1 MVRPRCCGIDTS
13 PWRARAAPS
22 EALVNTST
30 SIVVPKNRKTPQ
42 RHAGGHRQRLIIN
55 RLALVGPEYRARRTG
70 QPNNE
75 TKAQREIPLA

>member
-1 MVRPRCCGIDTS
+1 M
-13 PWRARAAPS
+13 
-22 EALVNTST
+22 NTST

-55 RLALVGPEYRARRTG
+55 RLALVGPEDCAGRTR

-75 TKAQREIPLA
+75 TKPRRDIPLA